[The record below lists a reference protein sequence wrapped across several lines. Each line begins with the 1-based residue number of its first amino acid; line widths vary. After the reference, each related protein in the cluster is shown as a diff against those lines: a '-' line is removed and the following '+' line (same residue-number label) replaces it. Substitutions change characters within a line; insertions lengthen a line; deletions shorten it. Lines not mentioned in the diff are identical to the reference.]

1 MSPVPPITK
10 EKPEPECYKPETN
23 ARAWRY
29 WLLPSRH
36 DPRNALLA
44 NLAPWVA
51 WIEWMVIIVYQMVP
65 PSGFWGYS
73 FPNYA
78 TLILIPGTFGMLA
91 CWGYRGIVS
100 GHVRRTGSV
109 ILFFTNALPF
119 VLYTVIV
126 LSEWWQHR

>member
-10 EKPEPECYKPETN
+10 EKPEPECYKPEINTR
-23 ARAWRY
+23 ARRY
-29 WLLPSRH
+29 WLIPSRH

-44 NLAPWVA
+44 SWAPWVA
-51 WIEWMVIIVYQMVP
+51 SVEWLVIIACQVFVP
-65 PSGFWGYS
+65 IGHGPSSPDYS
-73 FPNYA
+73 
-78 TLILIPGTFGMLA
+78 TLILIPGTIGMLA
-91 CWGYRGIVS
+91 CWGYRGMVS

-119 VLYTVIV
+119 LLYTVIV